1 MYKNFEV
8 ELDIKDPE
16 KWKDGHLTADAINIK
31 ENGIFLLNTDSWYLT
46 TEDLNMLG
54 LNVSNDTLDLQGKSL
69 YRYPKLS
76 LPRQKVDLLKGSYD
90 VKITRNQDKADIHV
104 VSKKL
109 IESLLE
115 FKWTASHT
123 KRQFYAL
130 MIDLRENDLISEEFI
145 TEVRKILEESDGSDY
160 FRLNVIYC
168 YKDATKVEQK
178 LITKCEGVVENHQK
192 LTKQRSAVIEKDK
205 DIEIYNSLSTT
216 SAQIV
221 LDTEVNKK
229 ISESLTTL
237 TEDDYQ
243 NLVNQIN
250 SGNIEDRSLAL
261 ELMANS
267 NYEDSFDILA
277 ALYFFNF
284 DKCKW
289 TNNWNTVNI
298 KGFRNRFKVFE
309 GGCQE
314 SHGHTYSRFIRNLV
328 KEEKLTE
335 FIVDLCREKVHKKV
349 FPMAGIFKDEG
360 FFVKLEDIH
369 ISDKYKDKIKV
380 DNVSNEYICT

>member
-8 ELDIKDPE
+8 ELDIKDPA
-16 KWKDGHLTADAINIK
+16 KWKDSHLTADAINIK
-31 ENGIFLLNTDSWYLT
+31 ENGIFLLNTDSWHLT

-54 LNVSNDTLDLQGKSL
+54 LSVKDDALDLQGKSL

-90 VKITRNQDKADIHV
+90 VKITRDQDKADIHV

-109 IESLLE
+109 IESLIE

-123 KRQFYAL
+123 KRQFYAV
-130 MIDLRENDLISEEFI
+130 MIDLRENNLISEEFI
-145 TEVRKILEESDGSDY
+145 AEVRKILEESDSSDY
-160 FRLNVIYC
+160 FRLNVPYT
-168 YKDATKVEQK
+168 YRSLTPAQEK
-178 LITKCEGVVENHQK
+178 LISNCEGIIQNHQK
-192 LTKQRSAVIEKDK
+192 LNKQRSAVVEKDK
-205 DIEIYNSLSTT
+205 NVEIYKSLSTT

-237 TEDDYQ
+237 TEDDYK
-243 NLVNQIN
+243 NLLNQIN
-250 SGNIEDRSLAL
+250 SANIEDRTLAL

-267 NYEDSFDILA
+267 NYEEGFDILA
-277 ALYFFNF
+277 AIYFFNF

-289 TNNWNTVNI
+289 TNHWNTVNI

-314 SHGHTYSRFIRNLV
+314 SHGHTYSRFIKHLIR
-328 KEEKLTE
+328 EEKLTE
-335 FIVDLCREKVHKKV
+335 FIVNLCREKVHKKV
-349 FPMAGIFKDEG
+349 LPAAGILGDQG
-360 FFVKLEDIH
+360 FVIKLEDIH
-369 ISDKYKDKIKV
+369 IYDKYKDKIKV